1 MEEFRI
7 RPSME
12 PSSSSSLRG
21 PQLPPEEARK
31 WHTTG
36 FPLFNS
42 NYDRTSIS
50 GVEIGNSPMSCTKGN
65 NDAQTSQILFQNG
78 SSVKD
83 SELLDSRPLKVR
95 KKLFDLELPADE
107 YIDTEDGKSSPDC
120 KSSHVSSYAPNGNL
134 KSGHETQKL
143 SPAIDCRIDVSASA
157 SCLRNSTRLADLNE
171 PIDVEEATAP
181 SSADFLGHNSI
192 TGHRNG
198 VMQLAKSNA
207 VVLGGNAKT
216 SHFRDAFLTNSSV
229 EVNERRHISN
239 IYEAGEFVKVYGIL
253 EIFLISA

>member
-1 MEEFRI
+1 MEEFKI

-21 PQLPPEEARK
+21 PQVLPEEARK

-42 NYDRTSIS
+42 NYERTSIS
-50 GVEIGNSPMSCTKGN
+50 GVEINNSPMSCTKGN
-65 NDAQTSQILFQNG
+65 NAQTGQFLFQNG

-120 KSSHVSSYAPNGNL
+120 KSSHVSSYAPTGNL
-134 KSGHETQKL
+134 KSGHEIQKL

-157 SCLRNSTRLADLNE
+157 SCVRNSTRLADLNE

-207 VVLGGNAKT
+207 GFLGANAKT
-216 SHFRDAFLTNSSV
+216 AHYRDAFLTNSPV
-229 EVNERRHISN
+229 EVSERRHISN

-253 EIFLISA
+253 EFFLISA